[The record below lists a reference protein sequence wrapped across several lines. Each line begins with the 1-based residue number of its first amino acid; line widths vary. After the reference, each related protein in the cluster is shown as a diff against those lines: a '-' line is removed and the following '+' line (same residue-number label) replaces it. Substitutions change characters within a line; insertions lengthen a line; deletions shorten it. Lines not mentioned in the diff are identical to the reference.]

1 MFNVQFGIN
10 QIGDLKQAIA
20 RFAKHQTNGENGMSK
35 FKFEPL
41 DVGYKVTVKGKT
53 LGEIKPMKEATG
65 RHCFYLGFDKRKSPR
80 TYRGKIKAA
89 EALEAI
95 NKLMSDSKKK
105 RWSTEALIV
114 NAWDERP
121 RASDQW

>member
-1 MFNVQFGIN
+1 
-10 QIGDLKQAIA
+10 
-20 RFAKHQTNGENGMSK
+20 MSK
-35 FKFEPL
+35 YKFEPL
-41 DVGYKVTVKGKT
+41 EKGYRVVSRGKA
-53 LGEIKPMKEATG
+53 LGEILPMKEATG

-89 EALEAI
+89 EALDAI
-95 NKLMSDSKKK
+95 SKLISDSKKRK
-105 RWSTEALIV
+105 WSVEALIV

>member
-1 MFNVQFGIN
+1 
-10 QIGDLKQAIA
+10 
-20 RFAKHQTNGENGMSK
+20 MSK
-35 FKFEPL
+35 YRFEPIQK
-41 DVGYKVTVKGKT
+41 GYKVIARGKT
-53 LGEIKPMKEATG
+53 LGEILPMKEATG
-65 RHCFYLGFDKRKSPR
+65 RHCFYLGCGKRKTPR

-89 EALEAI
+89 EALDTI
-95 NKLMSDSKKK
+95 HKLVGDSKKK